1 MMQTEEFRVKN
12 VKCGGCV
19 NTIRQGLQGLAGV
32 KSVEVVIEGGAVSVN
47 GEGLDR
53 AALADKLQQLGYP
66 EG

>member
-1 MMQTEEFRVKN
+1 MQTEKFQVKN

-19 NTIRQGLQGLAGV
+19 STIRQGLQAMAGV
-32 KSVEVVIEGGAVSVN
+32 QAVEVVIEGGAVTVD

-53 AALADKLQQLGYP
+53 AALAHKLQELGYP